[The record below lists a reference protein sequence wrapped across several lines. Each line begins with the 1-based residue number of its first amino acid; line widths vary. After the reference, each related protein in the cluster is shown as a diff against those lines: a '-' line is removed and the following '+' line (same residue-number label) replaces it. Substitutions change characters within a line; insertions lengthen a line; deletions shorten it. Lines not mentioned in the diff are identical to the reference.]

1 MDYLRGRPERKVS
14 TQPKQVRVETPS
26 NSLFETFAQK
36 AFDMF
41 TPDQRAWLYTE
52 FLNDQIISVL
62 KDDDLYQC
70 IEAFFK
76 NNLNVAE
83 TSRNAFL
90 HRNTLLYRIDKI
102 HKLTGLNIRN
112 FDDAITFKLLA
123 KIYNRMNYR

>member
-1 MDYLRGRPERKVS
+1 MDYLRGRPEKKVVEKKKS
-14 TQPKQVRVETPS
+14 RVEVPT
-26 NSLFETFAQK
+26 NSLFETFAQT

-52 FLNDQIISVL
+52 FLNENIISVL
-62 KDDDLYQC
+62 KDDDLYSC
-70 IEAFFK
+70 IDAFFK

-112 FDDAITFKLLA
+112 FEDAITFKLLS